1 MFAFINKAYI
11 GFLLVFALVNN
22 YCLREKKIMPGIEK
36 LKNVITAMISPL
48 KEDFSLDE
56 MKYREFIRFQIDN
69 GCHILT
75 MGTTGESATM
85 SHEEHHVAMDI
96 TIDEAKKSKQDPFVL
111 AGAGSNST
119 KEAVSLSQ
127 YAEKAGA
134 DGILIVVPYYNKP
147 VQHSLIDHFSTIAD
161 SVSLPII
168 LYNVP
173 SRTGRNLEPET
184 ISKLAHSKDNIVGVK
199 CASGNIDQIT
209 KIIKTTPD
217 DFIVL
222 SGDDSM
228 TYHIMALGGMGVVS
242 VASNIIPAQLVEF
255 TNRMLNNEWEKAR
268 KMQLKLYNLFK
279 VLFIESNPGPVKFA
293 AEIMGLMNVRMRLPL
308 TPPLKENQKKIKDV
322 LSNLQLI

>member
-1 MFAFINKAYI
+1 
-11 GFLLVFALVNN
+11 
-22 YCLREKKIMPGIEK
+22 MPGIEK
-36 LKNVITAMISPL
+36 LKNVVTAMISPF
-48 KEDFSLDE
+48 KEDLSLDE

-69 GCHILT
+69 GCQILT

-96 TIDEAKKSKQDPFVL
+96 TVDEAKKSGKDPFVL

-119 KEAVSLSQ
+119 KEAISLSQ

-184 ISKLAHSKDNIVGVK
+184 ISKLAYSKDNIVGVK

-228 TYHIMALGGMGVVS
+228 TYHIMALGGKGVVS
-242 VASNIIPAQLVEF
+242 VASNIIPSRLVEF
-255 TNRMLNNEWEKAR
+255 TKTMLKNDWETARRMHLD
-268 KMQLKLYNLFK
+268 LYDLFK
-279 VLFIESNPGPVKFA
+279 VLFIESNPGPVKYSA
-293 AEIMGLMNVRMRLPL
+293 DLMGLMNIRMRMPL
-308 TPPLKENQKKIKDV
+308 TPPLKENQEKIRSV
-322 LSNLQLI
+322 LERLNLI

>member
-1 MFAFINKAYI
+1 
-11 GFLLVFALVNN
+11 
-22 YCLREKKIMPGIEK
+22 MPGIEK

-48 KEDFSLDE
+48 KEDLSLDE

-69 GCHILT
+69 GCQILT

-96 TIDEAKKSKQDPFVL
+96 TVDEAKKSGKDPFVL

-119 KEAVSLSQ
+119 KEAISLSQ

-184 ISKLAHSKDNIVGVK
+184 ISKLAYSKDNIVGVK

-228 TYHIMALGGMGVVS
+228 TYHIMALGGKGVVS
-242 VASNIIPAQLVEF
+242 VASNIIPSRLVEF
-255 TNRMLNNEWEKAR
+255 TNTMLSNDWETARRMHLD
-268 KMQLKLYNLFK
+268 LYDLFK
-279 VLFIESNPGPVKFA
+279 VLFIESNPGPVKFSA
-293 AEIMGLMNVRMRLPL
+293 DLMGLMNIRMRMPL
-308 TPPLKENQKKIKDV
+308 TPPLKENQEKIRSV
-322 LSNLQLI
+322 LERLNLI